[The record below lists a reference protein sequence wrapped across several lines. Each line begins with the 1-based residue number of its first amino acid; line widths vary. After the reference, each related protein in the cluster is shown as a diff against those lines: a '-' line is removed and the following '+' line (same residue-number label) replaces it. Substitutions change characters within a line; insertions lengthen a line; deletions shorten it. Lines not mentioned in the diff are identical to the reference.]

1 MPTGYTAD
9 IKDGISFSTFALN
22 CARAF
27 GATITLRD
35 EPGGGEKI
43 PERFEPSD
51 YHAKAL
57 DADRETLAA
66 LESMT
71 QRECELKAAA
81 DHTEAEVQRLSR
93 IKEHDDLR
101 QRYEEMLKC
110 ARLWIPPSEEH
121 ACLKEFMI
129 QQITDSLKWDCDTSY
144 YATPTPVLSGLE
156 WLESAKEKTISS
168 IAYHKKAYAD
178 EVARTEQRNTWI
190 SALRASL

>member
-35 EPGGGEKI
+35 ESGGGEAI
-43 PERFEPSD
+43 PQQFEPDS

-57 DADRETLAA
+57 SSDREKLAA

-71 QRECELKAAA
+71 LAECELKAAA
-81 DHTEAEVQRLSR
+81 EHTASEVQRLQR
-93 IKEHDDLR
+93 IKEFHDLR
-101 QRYEEMLKC
+101 QSYDEMLKC
-110 ARLWIPPSEEH
+110 AQSWIPPSEEH
-121 ACLKEFMI
+121 VGLKDFMVK
-129 QQITDSLKWDCDTSY
+129 QITDSLKWDCDTSY

>member
-35 EPGGGEKI
+35 ESGGGEKI
-43 PERFEPSD
+43 PEKFEPSD

-81 DHTEAEVQRLSR
+81 DHTEAEAQRLSR
-93 IKEHDDLR
+93 IKECDDLR
-101 QRYEEMLKC
+101 QRYEEMLEC

-121 ACLKEFMI
+121 AGLKEFMI